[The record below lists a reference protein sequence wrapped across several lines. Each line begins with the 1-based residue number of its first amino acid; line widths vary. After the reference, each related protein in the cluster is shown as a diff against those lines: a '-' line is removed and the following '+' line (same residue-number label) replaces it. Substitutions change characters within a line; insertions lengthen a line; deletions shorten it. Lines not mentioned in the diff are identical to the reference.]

1 MSMIRCDRCSR
12 LIDSDDDPECFVQVI
27 DHGDDGATKDA
38 VLCEP
43 CREKQL
49 RDEELPDADALL

>member
-1 MSMIRCDRCSR
+1 MSMCVCYRCSAY
-12 LIDSDDDPECFVQVI
+12 IDSDDDPECFVQVL
-27 DHGDDGATKDA
+27 DYGDDGATKDA

-49 RDEELPDADALL
+49 RDEELPDADDLL